1 MRPGVYIKQMKN
13 IDDKEII
20 RRIRGGETESFAW
33 LLDRYGTQ
41 VFSLIQRI
49 VRSREDA
56 QEITQDVFLKVF
68 ENIGNYRGDS
78 AFSTWLYRVAYNR
91 AVSKTRKKKCEQPFG
106 DDAVFR
112 LASTSASADSSHEEY
127 DMERE
132 QRFGQIKKAMS
143 CLPLKERMMIEM
155 YYYQEKSV
163 EDLAYITGLTQSNV
177 KVRLFRIRKK
187 IYEDIKSD

>member
-1 MRPGVYIKQMKN
+1 MNN

-49 VRSREDA
+49 VRNREDA
-56 QEITQDVFLKVF
+56 EEITQDVFLKVF
-68 ENIGNYRGDS
+68 ENIGSYRGDS

-91 AVSKTRKKKCEQPFG
+91 AVSKTRKKRYEYSFG
-106 DDAVFR
+106 DDTVLR
-112 LASTSASADSSHEEY
+112 TVSANSAHEEY

-163 EDLAYITGLTQSNV
+163 EDLAYITGLSQSNV

-187 IYEDIKSD
+187 LYEDITDDRYGKEIG